1 MTDKMIGKRMKP
13 LAIPKTTIPKKVL
26 NMTTKMYDLAMLSVM
41 TARKVEKPPW
51 RTLDPIWL
59 TATLAL

>member
-51 RTLDPIWL
+51 ITLDPI
-59 TATLAL
+59 

>member
-26 NMTTKMYDLAMLSVM
+26 NMTTKMYDLARLRVM
-41 TARKVEKPPW
+41 TASKVEKPPW
-51 RTLDPIWL
+51 MTLEPIEL
-59 TATLAL
+59 MATLAL